1 MIGLVSYLFVY
12 VVVPFTAY
20 NVVVRVTGSRIT
32 GILAGIVSI
41 VAAIVVLE
49 VAIKRCRNLFSR

>member
-1 MIGLVSYLFVY
+1 MIGIVSYLFVY

-20 NVVVRVTGSRIT
+20 NVVVGATGSRVTGV
-32 GILAGIVSI
+32 LAGIISI

-49 VAIKRCRNLFSR
+49 VAIRRCRNLFSR